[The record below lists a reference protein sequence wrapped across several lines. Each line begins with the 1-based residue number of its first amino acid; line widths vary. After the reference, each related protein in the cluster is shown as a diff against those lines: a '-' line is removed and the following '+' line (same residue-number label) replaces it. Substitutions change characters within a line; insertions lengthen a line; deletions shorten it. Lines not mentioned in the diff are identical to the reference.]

1 MAVTST
7 YPGRGDRHALGVDES
22 DPHRVRVRR
31 VHRRTLTG
39 VATKALLTGAAL
51 IVLGI
56 VVTIL
61 SDSGSVTSLIPAFVG
76 VVFVAIGVAARAKPD
91 LNHHLMHAAA
101 AVSLLAILGSL
112 GSIIGRGSSGWA
124 LFAQIATVIIVAA
137 FLQQAVMSFI
147 AARKARE
154 AEAA

>member
-1 MAVTST
+1 MTAA
-7 YPGRGDRHALGVDES
+7 GRYSRAATDRSPPVPSAN
-22 DPHRVRVRR
+22 
-31 VHRRTLTG
+31 

-76 VVFVAIGVAARAKPD
+76 VVFVAIGVVARAKPD

-101 AVSLLAILGSL
+101 AVSLIAILGSL
-112 GSIIGRGSSGWA
+112 GSVIGRGSTGWA
-124 LFAQIATVIIVAA
+124 LFAQLATIVIVAV
-137 FLQQAVMSFI
+137 FLQQAVQSFI

-154 AEAA
+154 ATA

>member
-1 MAVTST
+1 MSNKAIIT
-7 YPGRGDRHALGVDES
+7 GAILIALGV
-22 DPHRVRVRR
+22 
-31 VHRRTLTG
+31 
-39 VATKALLTGAAL
+39 
-51 IVLGI
+51 

-61 SDSGSVTSLIPAFVG
+61 SDSDSVTSLIPAFIGAIFVLIG
-76 VVFVAIGVAARAKPD
+76 VVARANPD

-112 GSIIGRGSSGWA
+112 GSLIGRGSGGWA
-124 LFAQIATVIIVAA
+124 LFSQLVTVVVVGI

-154 AEAA
+154 AEAI

>member
-1 MAVTST
+1 M
-7 YPGRGDRHALGVDES
+7 G
-22 DPHRVRVRR
+22 
-31 VHRRTLTG
+31 
-39 VATKALLTGAAL
+39 TKALITGAAL
-51 IVLGI
+51 IILGI

-61 SDSGSVTSLIPAFVG
+61 SDSGSVTSLIPAFIG
-76 VVFVAIGVAARAKPD
+76 VVFVAIGLISRAKPE

-112 GSIIGRGSSGWA
+112 GSLLGRGSTGWA
-124 LFAQIATVIIVAA
+124 LFAQLATVVIVGA

>member
-1 MAVTST
+1 MVGLSWWH
-7 YPGRGDRHALGVDES
+7 RLSGVRS
-22 DPHRVRVRR
+22 ASV
-31 VHRRTLTG
+31 G
-39 VATKALLTGAAL
+39 TKALITGAAL

-76 VVFVAIGVAARAKPD
+76 IVFVGIGVVARAKPE

-112 GSIIGRGSSGWA
+112 GSVIGRGSSGWA
-124 LFAQIATVIIVAA
+124 LFAQLATIVIVGV

-147 AARKARE
+147 AAKKARE
-154 AEAA
+154 AEAAA